1 MLLICFGINPVTTLI
16 NGEQDFVETAVYV
29 LCMLQM
35 LIICVIISFP
45 TLTQLCFFIYSEKF
59 LSIPFSC
66 SQLSSSSEK
75 GRKVIITTEIKHRYT
90 HTDRFTQRHVYT
102 HGVIH
107 RYIQTDR
114 QKYIDSHKYIH
125 QVTHRYTQMP
135 PPQTHIKTQQYI
147 EKQIETYT
155 QRKKGIDT
163 HRHTMTNL
171 GTHREMDSKEKIL
184 KYLVKIV
191 AFT

>member
-1 MLLICFGINPVTTLI
+1 MYVTDIYYFL
-16 NGEQDFVETAVYV
+16 
-29 LCMLQM
+29 
-35 LIICVIISFP
+35 IISFP
-45 TLTQLCFFIYSEKF
+45 TLTQLCFSIYSEKF

-66 SQLSSSSEK
+66 SQLSFSGEK
-75 GRKVIITTEIKHRYT
+75 GRKVIIATEIKHT
-90 HTDRFTQRHVYT
+90 QTDRLTQRHVHT

-125 QVTHRYTQMP
+125 QVTHRYTQTP
-135 PPQTHIKTQQYI
+135 PPQTHTKTQQFI
-147 EKQIETYT
+147 EKHIETYT
-155 QRKKGIDT
+155 QREKDIDI

-171 GTHREMDSKEKIL
+171 GTHREVAVKEKIL
-184 KYLVKIV
+184 KYLVKRV